1 MHEVFV
7 HAKSDTKE
15 TEDAARRLLDW
26 SQLWVFTS
34 SVLVGK
40 TCIMCGP
47 NDLNEIKYDVFN
59 FKHRKRIL
67 IKIISQYVRT
77 E

>member
-1 MHEVFV
+1 VHEAFV
-7 HAKSDTKE
+7 YAKSDTKE
-15 TEDAARRLLDW
+15 TEDAGRRLLDW

-47 NDLNEIKYDVFN
+47 IDFNEIKYDVFN
-59 FKHRKRIL
+59 F
-67 IKIISQYVRT
+67 RT
-77 E
+77 ERESRLK